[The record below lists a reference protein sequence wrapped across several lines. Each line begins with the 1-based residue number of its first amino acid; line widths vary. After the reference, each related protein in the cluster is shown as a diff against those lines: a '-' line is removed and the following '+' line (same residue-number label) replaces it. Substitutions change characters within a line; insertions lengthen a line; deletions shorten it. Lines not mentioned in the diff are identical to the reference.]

1 MIYHLSEGLLNGC
14 VAILRGGDFWKGG
27 ERGRERER
35 EDLGIWFCFF
45 LELIFED
52 CSSSQ
57 LSSNHNFFDFCFLS
71 FDQ

>member
-1 MIYHLSEGLLNGC
+1 MIYDLSEGFLDAWVCGYTER
-14 VAILRGGDFWKGG
+14 LRFLKEG
-27 ERGRERER
+27 ER
-35 EDLGIWFCFF
+35 EDLGISFCFF

-57 LSSNHNFFDFCFLS
+57 LSSNHNFFVFCFLS